1 MQMNTILDSDE
12 KKATRPR
19 QMTAVDPAQN
29 PKVEHR
35 IREFLKALNSSGGK
49 PIETLTPAEARK
61 VLVDAQ
67 ASVRLPL
74 PACDIEAKTITQDGL
89 KVSLTIVRPA
99 GSKAV
104 LPGFIFV
111 HGGGW
116 VLGDFPTHER
126 FVRDLVADSGFT
138 AIFVNYTPSPEAHY
152 PTAINEIH
160 AAAKWVAENSATI
173 RVDGKRLAIVGNSVG
188 GNMTAAVALMA
199 KDNGGP
205 EFKCQI
211 MLWPVTDANFETE
224 SYHEYADGYFLS
236 RAMMM
241 WFWDAYAPERA
252 QRREIYASPL
262 QATLEE
268 LKGLPPALIQVAG
281 NDVLRDEG
289 VAYARQLDA
298 AGVDVTSVRYEN
310 LIHDYGLLN
319 AISQVPAVRDAL
331 HQAAEMLRKHL
342 K

>member
-1 MQMNTILDSDE
+1 MNTIFESDE
-12 KKATRPR
+12 TRLGTAR
-19 QMTAVDPAQN
+19 QMTAINPAQN
-29 PKVEHR
+29 PKVDR
-35 IREFLKALNSSGGK
+35 RVRAFLKALNSGGGK

-67 ASVRLPL
+67 ASVRLTL
-74 PACDIEAKTITQDGL
+74 PACDIEAKMIEQDGL

-99 GSKAV
+99 GSKTI

-126 FVRDLVADSGFT
+126 FVRDVVAESGFT
-138 AIFVNYTPSPEAHY
+138 AVFVNYTPSPEAHY
-152 PTAINEIH
+152 PTAINEIY
-160 AAAKWVAENSATI
+160 AATKWVAEHGAEI
-173 RVDGKRLAIVGNSVG
+173 KVDGKRLAIVGNSVG
-188 GNMTAAVALMA
+188 GNMTTAVALMA
-199 KDNGGP
+199 NHKGGP
-205 EFKCQI
+205 ELKCQI

-241 WFWDAYAPERA
+241 WFWDAYAPDRA

-262 QATLEE
+262 QATTEQ
-268 LKGLPPALIQVAG
+268 LKGLPPTLIQVAG
-281 NDVLRDEG
+281 NDVLREEG
-289 VAYARQLDA
+289 LAFARKLDA

-331 HQAAEMLRKHL
+331 HQAAEMLKKHL